1 MKKFNFRLEK
11 LLMLKEYAEMEAKLK
26 YASVL
31 QKKLDIENENRNI
44 QKSIIKSLSDSYK
57 QTDEGE
63 AINLDLLSIQE
74 EYITNLIS
82 KIEINDG
89 KKQDIEKKLTVLR
102 EELTF
107 TTKERKVMDELK
119 NKSYLKYRKEAKKE
133 EIKEIDDIAG
143 KYKQIIAMEELQND
157 RQR

>member
-107 TTKERKVMDELK
+107 TTKER